1 MKEKVVKKLATATLV
16 SGAMLLAANKQS
28 TVQAADLN
36 VKDNSNEA
44 QSEAQKAQQ
53 PEVTKDQAQADVNK
67 AQSERDEAKSQVN
80 EAQKNADNANKEV
93 ANAQSQVEQATKA
106 NDAAQEL
113 QKQATPEHI
122 NDVKA
127 NITSQNEVIANHT
140 DAVKQAQNDVNQK
153 QNARSNVQQ
162 QLDNAKE
169 AEAKRQAEAAQAKK
183 ALDEAKAN
191 ANATQA
197 EINKAAQNVTTTQNK
212 VTDTQKAIQ
221 NETTSKNKL
230 SNDVKNAETAID
242 QASKD
247 ADAKDA
253 ALTQARQKSNA
264 AKTELDEA
272 QGKVNDLQA
281 KVDSINTIIMPK
293 GYFIYNQ
300 WGGVSGVN
308 AKIASKGY
316 DLNSYKNDVEAE
328 KQSVA
333 HNADGVIQLTD
344 AQQQELTLWV
354 AGILN
359 NVRDQLGY
367 KDKIVVTPL
376 SLEYS
381 RYIATHST
389 VPTFDHDTAAIDAAG
404 KLIPGVRMEDESIG
418 TAFYAE
424 NMNDVKKGTWA
435 HMLSMIFDDAG
446 SGWGHAYQLTGV
458 DFHDSDKEYL
468 GVSLRKDTG
477 YIQFDSFNSDEPDQV
492 EKGGVLQI
500 PTYDKLKTELANAK
514 TDLASKQSLYATA
527 NTATQSAAQAYNVA
541 ARKLSDANQAYTSAK
556 DAYDS
561 ADINLAKLNQSLSNL
576 NSTLEN
582 AKNTYASLTASTSEK
597 QKKVSEATNNYN
609 SAQTKVNEAKET
621 ASKVQQLVDKAQS
634 ELDHAK
640 AQLSQAQANLEQS
653 QDKLNSLEK
662 ELTDLQNADAN
673 ATKTSQELAAAT
685 TKLND
690 AKELSDSMN
699 EKLTEAKSTL
709 DEKETALTNA
719 KTILAKIKKEEAAKV
734 AVKKAQEEAA
744 KTAEEKAEHTNFYKA
759 GNKLIDDKG
768 QVVPSGYTV
777 LSGKVYDENGSFVGV
792 VTDKVQSRIVAHAIS
807 RIEAKEASTSKTV
820 YVPKH
825 AKVKSSNVLPTTGSS
840 SDSIIGALGL
850 AIASVGSILGLA
862 SLKKKEER

>member
-28 TVQAADLN
+28 TVQAAGLN

-44 QSEAQKAQQ
+44 QSEEQKAQQ

-153 QNARSNVQQ
+153 QDARSNAQQ
-162 QLDNAKE
+162 QLDSAKE
-169 AEAKRQAEAAQAKK
+169 AEAKRQAEADQAKK
-183 ALDEAKAN
+183 VLDEAQAN
-191 ANATQA
+191 ANATKA
-197 EINKAAQNVTTTQNK
+197 EINKAAQNVTDAENK

-221 NETTSKNKL
+221 NETANKNKL
-230 SNDVKNAETAID
+230 ATDVKNAETAID

-281 KVDSINTIIMPK
+281 KVNSINTIIMPK
-293 GYFIYNQ
+293 GYLMYNQ
-300 WGGVSGVN
+300 WGAPDRIN
-308 AKIASKGY
+308 AAAAAQGY
-316 DLNSYKNDVEAE
+316 ELNSYKNDPEAE
-328 KQSVA
+328 KETVA

-344 AQQQELTLWV
+344 AQQLELNLWV

-359 NVRDQLGY
+359 NVRDQLGF
-367 KDKIVVTPL
+367 KTHLAITPM
-376 SLEYS
+376 SLAYTN
-381 RYIATHST
+381 YIATHST
-389 VPTFDHDTAAIDAAG
+389 VPTFDHDDKAIDGAG
-404 KLIPGVRMEDESIG
+404 DLIPGVRVETESIG

-435 HMLSMIFDDAG
+435 HMLSMLFDDAA
-446 SGWGHAYQLTGV
+446 SGWGHAQDLNGQAYEGDRYQY
-458 DFHDSDKEYL
+458 F
-468 GVSLRKDTG
+468 GVSLRKDKG
-477 YIQFDSFNSDEPDQV
+477 FIQFDSFASDDPEQV
-492 EKGGVLQI
+492 EKGMYTI
-500 PTYDKLKTELANAK
+500 PNSDGLKAQLAAAKTE
-514 TDLASKQSLYATA
+514 LASKQSVYDTA
-527 NTATQSAAQAYNVA
+527 NAATQSAAQVYNVA

-609 SAQTKVNEAKET
+609 SAQTKVNEAKENT
-621 ASKVQQLVDKAQS
+621 TKAQKLVDKAQS

-640 AQLSQAQANLEQS
+640 AQLSKAQANLEQS
-653 QDKLNSLEK
+653 QDKLSSLEK

-685 TKLND
+685 TKLNN
-690 AKELSDSMN
+690 AKDLSDSMN
-699 EKLTEAKSTL
+699 EKLAEAKSTL
-709 DEKETALTNA
+709 AERKTALTNA
-719 KTILAKIKKEEAAKV
+719 KTVLAKIEKEEAAKA
-734 AVKKAQEEAA
+734 AVKKAQEAAA
-744 KTAEEKAEHTNFYKA
+744 KTAKEKAEHTNFYKA
-759 GNKLIDDKG
+759 GDKLIDDKG

-777 LSGKVYDENGSFVGV
+777 LSGKVYDENGSFIGV
-792 VTDKVQSRIVAHAIS
+792 VTDKVQSRVVAHAIS
-807 RIEAKEASTSKTV
+807 RIEAKETSISKTV

-825 AKVKSSNVLPTTGSS
+825 AKVKSSSVLPTTGSS

-850 AIASVGSILGLA
+850 AIASMGSILGLA
-862 SLKKKEER
+862 SSKKKEER